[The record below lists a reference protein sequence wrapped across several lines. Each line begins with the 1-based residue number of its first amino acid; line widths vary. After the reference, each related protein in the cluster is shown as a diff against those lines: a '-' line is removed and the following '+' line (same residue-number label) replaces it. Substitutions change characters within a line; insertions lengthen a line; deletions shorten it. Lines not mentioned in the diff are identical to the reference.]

1 MSTNLILDDFTNG
14 AYSGIVITLS
24 SDITYDDPPIV
35 QSSVF
40 DAGSGCTGLIGCE
53 RDMSLSIYVGLDGRT
68 FSSEIFTT
76 PSSYYFSGEWAVA
89 NPKNCASGAV
99 VQYDGRDN
107 STYLDINGLGN
118 LDLTQGGTSDSFIF
132 AFISDIDT
140 DLLIEVY
147 SPYGT
152 SCEGYV
158 DVSAIFG
165 SYSYS
170 DTIYYINFNSFIG
183 NCDFTNVGAIELS
196 FYSYD
201 AADFITRMFATN
213 NLAVPSPTPSS
224 TPSPGY
230 QNNNNVMIDNFANGA
245 STQGIVITL
254 QSDIGNG
261 DPFLEDSSIYDAG
274 TGCTGLIGCE
284 RDMTLTVYRGLEGR
298 VFTSSIYS
306 ITGFNY
312 FSGEWAVS
320 NPKNCESGA
329 VVQYDGRDNSNY
341 LDLNGLGNLD
351 LTQGGKINSFILD
364 VVSDLETQLDINVY
378 SPNGVMCT
386 GYLDVPGTYGSYSYS
401 DTIYY
406 IRFDSF
412 YGNCAFTNVGAIE
425 LSLHSYDAIDF
436 ITRMFGT
443 YYLGVSSTSATPT
456 PSPSPQAP
464 PNSQNKMVIDNFAN
478 GADNQI
484 ILHALSE
491 TINEDDPIILLNSTF
506 SDNGCSGLIGCG
518 RDLSI
523 KIMEGIRG
531 SVFSSGILGT
541 GYGKGEWELRNPV
554 HANSLFIIQYDGRDN
569 STSLNTGGLGSIDI
583 TGNGNF
589 TDFSIFLVSDTDITI
604 TIELF
609 SSFGELC
616 SADLEVQ
623 GITST
628 SYTNEYY
635 VPFDEFEGSCDLQHI
650 GAIQILIPLPEQAN
664 IIINQI
670 VSN

>member
-1 MSTNLILDDFTNG
+1 
-14 AYSGIVITLS
+14 
-24 SDITYDDPPIV
+24 
-35 QSSVF
+35 
-40 DAGSGCTGLIGCE
+40 
-53 RDMSLSIYVGLDGRT
+53 MSLSIYVGLDGRT

-76 PSSYYFSGEWAVA
+76 PSSYYFSGEWAVS
-89 NPKNCASGAV
+89 NYKNSESGAV

-107 STYLDINGLGN
+107 SISLDINGLGN
-118 LDLTQGGTSDSFIF
+118 LDLTQVGTSDSFIF
-132 AFISDIDT
+132 SFISDIDT

-147 SPYGT
+147 SPYGNA
-152 SCEGYV
+152 CEGYV
-158 DVSAIFG
+158 DVSATYG

-170 DTIYYINFNSFIG
+170 DTIYYINFNSFSG

-201 AADFITRMFATN
+201 YADYITRMFATN
-213 NLAVPSPTPSS
+213 NLVVP
-224 TPSPGY
+224 
-230 QNNNNVMIDNFANGA
+230 
-245 STQGIVITL
+245 
-254 QSDIGNG
+254 
-261 DPFLEDSSIYDAG
+261 
-274 TGCTGLIGCE
+274 
-284 RDMTLTVYRGLEGR
+284 
-298 VFTSSIYS
+298 
-306 ITGFNY
+306 
-312 FSGEWAVS
+312 
-320 NPKNCESGA
+320 
-329 VVQYDGRDNSNY
+329 
-341 LDLNGLGNLD
+341 
-351 LTQGGKINSFILD
+351 
-364 VVSDLETQLDINVY
+364 
-378 SPNGVMCT
+378 
-386 GYLDVPGTYGSYSYS
+386 
-401 DTIYY
+401 
-406 IRFDSF
+406 
-412 YGNCAFTNVGAIE
+412 
-425 LSLHSYDAIDF
+425 
-436 ITRMFGT
+436 
-443 YYLGVSSTSATPT
+443 STSATPT

-484 ILHALSE
+484 ILHALSK